1 VGSELLARREALRSR
16 ADGIRAAAEGLW
28 LLVEEDRAVR
38 WGAIALVPILW
49 VALAWQEPFILIGVI
64 LVCIGIA
71 AAHGFRPID
80 LPSPDDNFDDWA

>member
-1 VGSELLARREALRSR
+1 
-16 ADGIRAAAEGLW
+16 
-28 LLVEEDRAVR
+28 VR

-49 VALAWQEPFILIGVI
+49 VALAWQEPLILIGVI

-80 LPSPDDNFDDWA
+80 LPSPDDSFDDWA